1 MQLRLQMICV
11 VLSPLQI
18 NTMSCSTSISARSI
32 TPPMKYSSLPRHAN
46 LLRNNIKK
54 HFVPAVLDS
63 SLGNFKLSTPHRM
76 LCKLQS
82 KHCTV
87 AVILLDCRLTGQPA
101 WQTSRLQTILC
112 RGAFCK
118 SDSMAAL
125 AYTSCECTHWCTT
138 KIAESICKHLHAT
151 LILTSFPI

>member
-1 MQLRLQMICV
+1 MG
-11 VLSPLQI
+11 S
-18 NTMSCSTSISARSI
+18 
-32 TPPMKYSSLPRHAN
+32 
-46 LLRNNIKK
+46 
-54 HFVPAVLDS
+54 
-63 SLGNFKLSTPHRM
+63 FKLSTPHRM

-87 AVILLDCRLTGQPA
+87 AVILLDCRLAGQPA

-125 AYTSCECTHWCTT
+125 AYTSGECTHWCTT
-138 KIAESICKHLHAT
+138 KIAEGICKHFHAT
-151 LILTSFPI
+151 LCTHFFSHLIVSLPLLWSATNRNKLLITPSLRPCMADNHVQDSTLMCALHAAARPLSMQTASTKLCFIM